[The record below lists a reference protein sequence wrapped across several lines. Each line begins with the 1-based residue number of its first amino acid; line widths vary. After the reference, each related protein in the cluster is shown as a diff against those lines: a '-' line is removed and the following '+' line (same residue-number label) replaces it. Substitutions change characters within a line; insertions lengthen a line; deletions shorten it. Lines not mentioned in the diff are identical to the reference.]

1 LNNEFENVLQS
12 EIRFRQT
19 LTSPYVVYTT
29 QVEGRMSSAPGN
41 KPADEVIAAE
51 CLAVRL
57 RAVNRAV
64 SALYDEALR
73 PYGLRV
79 GQMNLLVAVARIG
92 VAIPAALCRV
102 LQMEKSTLSRDLQV
116 MCRNGWLTVRADGG
130 RARPIQISPSGVAL
144 LQRVLP
150 AWRDAQ
156 RRATELLGDEG
167 ARAVVAM
174 AGRISFPSPNAK

>member
-1 LNNEFENVLQS
+1 
-12 EIRFRQT
+12 
-19 LTSPYVVYTT
+19 
-29 QVEGRMSSAPGN
+29 MSNPPGN
-41 KPADEVIAAE
+41 KPADEVIAAK

-57 RAVNRAV
+57 RALNRAV

-73 PYGLRV
+73 PFGMRV
-79 GQMNLLVAVARIG
+79 GQLNLLVAVGRMG
-92 VAIPAALCRV
+92 VAMPAALCRL
-102 LQMEKSTLSRDLQV
+102 LQMEKSTLSRDVQV
-116 MCRNGWLTVRADGG
+116 MCRNGWLTVRADSG
-130 RARPIQISPSGVAL
+130 RARPIEITPAGAAL

-150 AWRDAQ
+150 AWQDAQ